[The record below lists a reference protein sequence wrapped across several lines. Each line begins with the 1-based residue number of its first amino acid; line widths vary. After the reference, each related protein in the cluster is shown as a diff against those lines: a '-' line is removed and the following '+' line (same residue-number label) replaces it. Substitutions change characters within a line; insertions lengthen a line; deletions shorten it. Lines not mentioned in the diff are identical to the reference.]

1 MRPDLVLLV
10 LPIAGVVFGWRLRH
24 GWVLSSKP
32 ALARLWEESDEQALT
47 EGEGAEVYAEGPGRR
62 ELLPLVPASPSV
74 SARVYD
80 LAEYRQ

>member
-1 MRPDLVLLV
+1 MRPDLILLV
-10 LPIAGVVFGWRLRH
+10 LPAAGVLFGWRLRH

-47 EGEGAEVYAEGPGRR
+47 EGAATDAGPGRG
-62 ELLPLVPASPSV
+62 VPAATSAPSV